1 MAMTVL
7 EALDLSQNV
16 LTLNESTAKGV
27 LRALTRETQKRYDS
41 LRGYKS
47 PAWRRVR
54 QQFGNNRPTMKRGL
68 TLNQMRHYIGVNQ
81 DFLMSRTGTVEGY
94 MDWQSGISATLGNLG
109 DGLSYDQLTPSQQ
122 KKFWNLYNS
131 IVANGNESA
140 LVDWSV
146 LDSNQKAQQIMRI
159 MKSNRRMTVEEQ
171 QTQLLNNMSEMANNI
186 RRGLTDF
193 N

>member
-7 EALDLSQNV
+7 EALDLAQNV